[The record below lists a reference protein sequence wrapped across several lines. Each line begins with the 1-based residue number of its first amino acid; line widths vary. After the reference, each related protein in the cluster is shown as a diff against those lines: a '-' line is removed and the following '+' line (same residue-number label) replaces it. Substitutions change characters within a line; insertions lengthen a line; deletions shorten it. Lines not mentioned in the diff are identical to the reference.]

1 MMFLKDSN
9 YSILIL
15 IFFGFSNFKNI
26 VIEKDKRFW
35 WKEFV
40 DSALT

>member
-1 MMFLKDSN
+1 MMFLKNSN

-15 IFFGFSNFKNI
+15 IFFGFWNLKNI
-26 VIEKDKRFW
+26 VIEKEKRFW

-40 DSALT
+40 DIALP